1 MTPAAKRW
9 SQAELP
15 ALDLGAGAAA
25 RPPLRA
31 PPDTAAFFCFL
42 ASRFLEG
49 SFLAAVR
56 PEVTRPAVLRPE
68 AARPEVMRLAA
79 ARPAELRDL
88 STELE
93 GGGR

>member
-1 MTPAAKRW
+1 M
-9 SQAELP
+9 
-15 ALDLGAGAAA
+15 DLGAGAP
-25 RPPLRA
+25 RPLLRD

-56 PEVTRPAVLRPE
+56 PAL
-68 AARPEVMRLAA
+68 MRLAA
-79 ARPAELRDL
+79 ARPEELRDL